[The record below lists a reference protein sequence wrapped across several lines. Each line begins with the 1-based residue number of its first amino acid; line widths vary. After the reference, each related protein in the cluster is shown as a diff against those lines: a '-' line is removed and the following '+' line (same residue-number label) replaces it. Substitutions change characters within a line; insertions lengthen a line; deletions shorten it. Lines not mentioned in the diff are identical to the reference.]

1 MLIERVLHSKLFL
14 IILAVGI
21 FISLYGCTPPVPG
34 FDWQGHRGARG
45 LMPENTISAFLT
57 ALDYNVKTLELDVVI
72 SADNRVIVSHDPFLS
87 PVFCSDSLGNPIAAG
102 SEMKWNIYQLRSDEL
117 PLFDCGSRP
126 HPNFPQ
132 QKKLSESKPLLA
144 DVFEAVAEYAD
155 DNGVEVPFYNIELK
169 SNAEGDHVFHPEP
182 SVFCELVYEEING
195 EIPFEKVTIQSFD
208 FRILRYFHENYPAI
222 KLSVLIENDKPA
234 SENLEELGFIPAVYS
249 CYFKNLKKEEVD
261 WLHTKGLEVVPWTV
275 NEVSDMEELIRMGV
289 DGIITDYPDRIEQVA
304 S

>member
-1 MLIERVLHSKLFL
+1 
-14 IILAVGI
+14 
-21 FISLYGCTPPVPG
+21 
-34 FDWQGHRGARG
+34 
-45 LMPENTISAFLT
+45 MPENTIPAFLT

-117 PLFDCGSRP
+117 TLFDCGSRP
-126 HPNFPQ
+126 HPNFPAQ
-132 QKKLSESKPLLA
+132 EKISQSKPLLA
-144 DVFEAVAEYAD
+144 DVFEAVDEYAD
-155 DNGVEVPFYNIELK
+155 DKGVEVPFYNIELK
-169 SNAEGDHVFHPEP
+169 SNEESDHVFHPEP
-182 SVFCELVYEEING
+182 SVFCELVYEEIKG
-195 EIPFEKVTIQSFD
+195 KLHFEKVTIQSFD
-208 FRILRYFHENYPAI
+208 FRILRYFHENYPDI
-222 KLSVLIENDKPA
+222 KLSVLIENDRPA
-234 SENLEELGFIPAVYS
+234 SENLEELGFSPAVYS

-275 NEVSDMEELIRMGV
+275 NEVPDMENLIKMGV